1 MTPNS
6 SELVWAALNTRPS
19 ASGTVQPFQA
29 GSGVLRLP
37 RLTAYIDETGD
48 RGPLKGNASPIFGMA
63 AVIVDNGAERAARG
77 ALQRLRS
84 DLGTPA
90 DRPLSW
96 KKDLKKH
103 DRRTHAAKI
112 MSAVPGLRVV
122 YVLVDKA
129 RLPAGSYGDDV
140 TLLYNVIAYET
151 LRRVLWTAKR
161 WPGGRSGID
170 VRYGHVAHHDHL
182 DTHRYFQIKK
192 GQDPRFAYELITSL
206 TWVNASQYEMSQVAD
221 VYGGFLK
228 AAFWPNDF
236 GDVEGGYLTRVWH
249 QIRNS
254 EDCVLTLGLQPRPDS
269 TWAKGMEWWPCS
281 DCRSKY

>member
-1 MTPNS
+1 M
-6 SELVWAALNTRPS
+6 
-19 ASGTVQPFQA
+19 QPFHA
-29 GSGVLRLP
+29 ANGVQRLP

-48 RGPLKGNASPIFGMA
+48 RGTLKGNASPIFGMS
-63 AVIVDNGAERAARG
+63 AVIVDNTAENAARAAMT
-77 ALQRLRS
+77 RLRL
-84 DLGTPA
+84 DLGTPSN
-90 DRPLSW
+90 RPLSW
-96 KKDLKKH
+96 KKDLKNH

-112 MSAVPGLRVV
+112 LHAVLGLRVV

-151 LRRVLWTAKR
+151 LRRVLWTARR
-161 WPGGRSGID
+161 WPEGHRGVD
-170 VRYGHVAHHDHL
+170 VRFGHVAHHDHL

-192 GQDPRFAYELITSL
+192 GDDPSFDHQLITSL
-206 TWVNASQYEMSQVAD
+206 TWVNATQYEMSQVAD

-228 AAFWPNDF
+228 AAFWPNTF
-236 GDVEGGYLTRVWH
+236 GDLEGSYLKRAWH

-269 TWAKGMEWWPCS
+269 TWAKAMEWWPCS
-281 DCRSKY
+281 DCRSTY